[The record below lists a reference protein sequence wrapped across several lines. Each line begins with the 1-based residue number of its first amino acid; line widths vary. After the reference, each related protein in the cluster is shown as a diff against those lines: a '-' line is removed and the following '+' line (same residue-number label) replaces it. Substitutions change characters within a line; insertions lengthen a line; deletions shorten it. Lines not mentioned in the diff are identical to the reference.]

1 MSDAMQ
7 PRTLTAAALLAG
19 LAPAPADRA
28 GGPIGTLPVRGLTDD
43 SRAVRPGM
51 AFLAVAGARHDGHSH
66 IDAAVE
72 AGAVLVLAE
81 RSVAAAAV
89 PVVVVPQLAALRS
102 ELAGRS
108 YGHPSQALYLAAV
121 TGTNG
126 KTSVAHYCCQL
137 LGLLGTPCGYLGTI
151 GWGQLGALRAAQL
164 TTADA
169 VAVQRRLASLQQEG
183 CEAVALEASSHALDQ
198 DRLAALAINS
208 ALFTNLSRDHL
219 DYHGD
224 FASYAAAKAKL
235 FERTEL
241 EQVVLNADDKFGVEL
256 LARLAPR
263 RSPAL
268 TLCSYGVAAP
278 VAAADAHLGWQALT
292 LHGAGIRG
300 RWCGAWGE
308 ADFALPLLGSF
319 AVANVAAAMAVLLH
333 RGVDLH
339 ALGRAV
345 ERLRGVPGRMEPFVA
360 HGQPT
365 VIVDY
370 AHTPDA
376 LQNALISLRAHSAA
390 RLRLVFGCGGDRDR
404 GKRPQM
410 AAIAA
415 QHADVVYLTSDNP
428 RTEDPESIL
437 DDVAA
442 GLPSS
447 ERAHRI
453 TDRRQAIEA
462 ALADAAPEDL
472 VLVAGKGHED
482 YQEIGTE
489 RCYFSDRDLVRT
501 LLEEAA

>member
-1 MSDAMQ
+1 MTAAVQ
-7 PRTLTAAALLAG
+7 PGTLTASALLTG
-19 LAPAPADRA
+19 LGADTA
-28 GGPIGTLPVRGLTDD
+28 LTQPVGALAVSGLTDD

-51 AFLAVAGARHDGHSH
+51 AFLAVAGARHDGHDH
-66 IDAAVE
+66 VAAAIA

-81 RSVAAAAV
+81 RPVPTASA
-89 PVVVVPQLAALRS
+89 PVVVLPRLAALRS

-108 YGHPSQALYLAAV
+108 YGHPSQELFLAAV

-137 LGLLGTPCGYLGTI
+137 LGQLGTPCGYLGTI

-169 VAVQRRLASLQQEG
+169 IAVQARLAALRAEG
-183 CEAVALEASSHALDQ
+183 CAAVALEASSHALDQ

-224 FASYAAAKAKL
+224 LASYAAAKAKL
-235 FERTEL
+235 FERLEL
-241 EQVVLNADDKFGVEL
+241 EQVVLNVDDAFGAEL
-256 LARLAPR
+256 LERLEPR
-263 RSPAL
+263 RAAGL
-268 TLCSYGVAAP
+268 QLCSYGETPAGPETV
-278 VAAADAHLGWQALT
+278 AHLGWHSLT

-333 RGVDLH
+333 RGADLR
-339 ALGRAV
+339 ALGPAV
-345 ERLRGVPGRMEPFVA
+345 EALRGVPGRMEPFVA
-360 HGQPT
+360 PGQPT

-376 LQNALISLRAHSAA
+376 LDNALQSLRAHSAA
-390 RLRLVFGCGGDRDR
+390 RLHLVFGCGGDRDR

-415 QHADVVYLTSDNP
+415 QHADVIYLTSDNP
-428 RTEDPESIL
+428 RTEDPEAIL
-437 DDVAA
+437 DDIAA
-442 GLPSS
+442 GVPA
-447 ERAHRI
+447 RCAAHRI
-453 TDRRQAIEA
+453 ADRRQAIEA
-462 ALADAAPEDL
+462 ALTDAAPEDL